1 MALETKDILEALDL
15 GDDVTTLDQLK
26 EKHSKKFVTLSSAH
40 ENEEIKSKVVGKV
53 LGSLTTHAKKA
64 FDLTPDEIKDK
75 KLEEVLEIASSK
87 YKNKFTELET
97 SSKKGKD
104 ELVIDLET
112 KLEKYKKDALE
123 FKSAADLASKA
134 LQEKEGL
141 FEEEKKGW
149 KRNSLFDTVKKD
161 LDKELISDIDPL
173 KLKGFNT
180 EIAEKYIFEVD
191 ETGEALAVYNKDKTR
206 VQDPKKLGSFLSPK
220 DLLVQEASKNKLI
233 KMNTA
238 NTATKVVSELNK
250 KETTTTTTK
259 ISRLNPDNLH
269 PNVRKR
275 MGL

>member
-104 ELVIDLET
+104 ELVIDLEA

-141 FEEEKKGW
+141 FEQEKKGW

-161 LDKELISDIDPL
+161 LEKELISDIDPL
-173 KLKGFNT
+173 KLKGFNS

-220 DLLVQEASKNKLI
+220 DLLIQEASKNKLI

-238 NTATKVVSELNK
+238 NTTAKVVAELNK
-250 KETTTTTTK
+250 KETTNTVTK